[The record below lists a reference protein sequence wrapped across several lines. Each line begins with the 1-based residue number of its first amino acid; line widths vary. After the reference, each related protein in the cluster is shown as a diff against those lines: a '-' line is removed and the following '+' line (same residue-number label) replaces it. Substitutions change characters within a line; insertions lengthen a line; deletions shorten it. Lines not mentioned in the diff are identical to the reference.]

1 MNGIVYCTS
10 CSALKENMDMVNL
23 LDHRLSMSLLFRRPR
38 KGVCH
43 HISRSLSS
51 SSRHPTAGTCTS
63 LWGPCVNKKHA
74 VSDPDTAPRQSASC
88 LLPKTPI
95 SPRQSASLVQFCAII
110 SLLARFDAQMTRQ
123 SRLYHLHDYDRVFC
137 VWQAFETAEQPELAA
152 SVWTLTFYN

>member
-43 HISRSLSS
+43 HISRSLSD
-51 SSRHPTAGTCTS
+51 SSRHPTADTCPL

-74 VSDPDTAPRQSASC
+74 ISDPDTAPGQSASC

-95 SPRQSASLVQFCAII
+95 SPCQSASLVSFCAVI
-110 SLLARFDAQMTRQ
+110 SLLARFNASQDASRSTLSPPRLRSCFLCGKHSKRRNSQ
-123 SRLYHLHDYDRVFC
+123 S
-137 VWQAFETAEQPELAA
+137 
-152 SVWTLTFYN
+152 